1 MNKMDTNHT
10 GSTTN
15 SEMLEKALSSIGAL
29 AAISTV
35 RRSFPDAGCFERRYD
50 QHHDNDMDIPEKY
63 RKLIS

>member
-1 MNKMDTNHT
+1 MDINHSE
-10 GSTTN
+10 STTN
-15 SEMLEKALSSIGAL
+15 SEMLEETLSSIGAL

-35 RRSFPDAGCFERRYD
+35 RRSFPDAVSFEKRYD